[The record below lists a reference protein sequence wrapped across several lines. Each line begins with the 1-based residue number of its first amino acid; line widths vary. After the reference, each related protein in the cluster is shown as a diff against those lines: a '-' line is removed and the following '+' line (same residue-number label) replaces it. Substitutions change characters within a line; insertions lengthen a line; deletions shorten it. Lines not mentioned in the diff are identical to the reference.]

1 MATENHNLVYDFLH
15 RHGYS
20 LENYYDI
27 VIFGYLK
34 AVQIYN
40 RRDDLRNKYAFP
52 FISQQYMRS
61 EIGNNLRMES
71 AKKRKPLGT
80 VVSLD
85 AEYSGMENLY
95 NCISVDN
102 GKSPEFEVVS
112 REQVAEILSGLS
124 GTQRKIIEM
133 KLDGYSNREIYLTLE
148 IKPSTY
154 YVEVKRIKKVLSERM
169 GDRIV

>member
-1 MATENHNLVYDFLH
+1 
-15 RHGYS
+15 
-20 LENYYDI
+20 
-27 VIFGYLK
+27 
-34 AVQIYN
+34 
-40 RRDDLRNKYAFP
+40 
-52 FISQQYMRS
+52 MRS
-61 EIGNNLRMES
+61 EIGNYLRMES

-95 NCISVDN
+95 NCIGVGN

-133 KLDGYSNREIYLTLE
+133 KLDGYSNREIYLT
-148 IKPSTY
+148 
-154 YVEVKRIKKVLSERM
+154 
-169 GDRIV
+169 